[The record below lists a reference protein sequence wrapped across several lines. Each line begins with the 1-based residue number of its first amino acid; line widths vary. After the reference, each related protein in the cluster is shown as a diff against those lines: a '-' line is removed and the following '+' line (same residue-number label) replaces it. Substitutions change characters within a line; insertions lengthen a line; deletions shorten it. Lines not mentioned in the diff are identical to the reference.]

1 MTTSSSLQKVTVEFR
16 QWRAGKTSSGERTP
30 LSLRKKA
37 VALTNQFSVTQ
48 VSKALGLSGSQLKGW
63 REELGKNGTGDT
75 NSVPPQPFVSLPKGA
90 GQQSNIQRI
99 VMSFDDG
106 GTIELSGDISSRL
119 ALVITDAVWRDNA
132 RRANAEGL

>member
-1 MTTSSSLQKVTVEFR
+1 MATPSSLQQVATQFS

-30 LSLRKKA
+30 LFLRKKA

-63 REELGKNGTGDT
+63 REGLNKNSADDI
-75 NSVPPQPFVSLPKGA
+75 NPISPQSFVSLPNGA
-90 GQQSNIQRI
+90 AQQSIIQRI

-106 GTIELSGDISSRL
+106 STIELTGDISSRL
-119 ALVITDAVWRDNA
+119 ALVITEAIWRENA
-132 RRANAEGL
+132 SGAIREVA